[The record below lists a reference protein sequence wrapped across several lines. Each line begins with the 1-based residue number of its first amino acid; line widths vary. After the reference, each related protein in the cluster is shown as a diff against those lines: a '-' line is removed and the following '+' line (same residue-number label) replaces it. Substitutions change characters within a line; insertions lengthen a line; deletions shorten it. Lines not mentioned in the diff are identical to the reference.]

1 MNSEYTHAVSVHDE
15 QVGPLFSLLDS
26 IGVLRSL
33 DKHLAKIDHAS
44 RDGKEHPLVIVAENP
59 LETVSYP
66 INEQTGADLRGI
78 NEWMLD
84 NCNMAGHIVVPPKRV
99 EVTSGFGGVNGNLIW
114 FNTGGCALLLNVEA
128 GEDFKSIILKPGFGF
143 CLGKRERY
151 TRVYLSSLDCADD
164 LFSDAKLMSQ
174 RPHAMFFGC
183 DRGDHESWRCF
194 LNSKTPAQEYKKLI
208 LPDKT
213 EKREMKIDERFRRL
227 GIELRN
233 NRRAHIRIAPMKGS
247 DMPKSFLS
255 QNINAVEK

>member
-1 MNSEYTHAVSVHDE
+1 M
-15 QVGPLFSLLDS
+15 
-26 IGVLRSL
+26 
-33 DKHLAKIDHAS
+33 
-44 RDGKEHPLVIVAENP
+44 
-59 LETVSYP
+59 ET
-66 INEQTGADLRGI
+66 
-78 NEWMLD
+78 
-84 NCNMAGHIVVPPKRV
+84 
-99 EVTSGFGGVNGNLIW
+99 
-114 FNTGGCALLLNVEA
+114 

-164 LFSDAKLMSQ
+164 LFSDAELISQ

-194 LNSKTPAQEYKKLI
+194 LNSKSPAQEYKKLV

-255 QNINAVEK
+255 QNINAVEKWIKNTVSQAKLNPKPANFSVVKETEKPQVGDPFEVLWVKFDFDETMWNDEVMWDIRYLLMGSKMDRFPGFPLELSQVREKIYISRDGDSERKRRMGRD